1 MSLKFEK
8 LSVLVVDDTKSMR
21 DLISSVLE
29 ALNVGKVYQA
39 CNGEEGFQSFC
50 LHQPDIL
57 LIDWLMEPMNG
68 IELTHKIRTSEQSP
82 TRMVPIILVTGYSAR
97 PRVVEARDCGVT
109 EFLVKPFS
117 AVDLTRRLTHVI
129 NNPRNFIDYNGYFG
143 PDRRRK
149 ADDAYCGPKRR
160 EDDEIFETW
169 SVD

>member
-8 LSVLVVDDTKSMR
+8 LSILVVDDTRSMR

-39 CNGEEGFQSFC
+39 KDGEEGFQMFC
-50 LHQPDIL
+50 RHQPDII

-68 IELTHKIRTSEQSP
+68 IELTNKIRTDEKSP
-82 TRMVPIILVTGYSAR
+82 NRMVPIILVTGYSAR
-97 PRVVEARDCGVT
+97 PRVVEARDSGVT
-109 EFLVKPFS
+109 EFLVKPFA

-149 ADDAYCGPKRR
+149 ADEAYAGPKRR
-160 EDDEIFETW
+160 EDDEGLDTW
-169 SVD
+169 SVN